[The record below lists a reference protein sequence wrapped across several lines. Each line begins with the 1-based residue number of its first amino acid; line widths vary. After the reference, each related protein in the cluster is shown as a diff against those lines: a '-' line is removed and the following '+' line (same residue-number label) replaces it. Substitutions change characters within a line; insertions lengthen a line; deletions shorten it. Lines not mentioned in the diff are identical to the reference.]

1 MGHGEFCGS
10 GGASLTT
17 LLLLASSTCWGPRLS
32 FKLQLFNDEICS
44 TSMLMAALLVM
55 LMLLVLVVVVV
66 ADFAVVDIGI
76 RIDGIVSNESMSV
89 HGRADGQTGQNMD
102 GHGVGSYVRM
112 SVRLFM
118 CYWPYVA
125 RRCCCCAC
133 LCSVNEERG
142 ALSS

>member
-1 MGHGEFCGS
+1 
-10 GGASLTT
+10 
-17 LLLLASSTCWGPRLS
+17 
-32 FKLQLFNDEICS
+32 
-44 TSMLMAALLVM
+44 MLMAALLVM

-66 ADFAVVDIGI
+66 ANFAVVDIGI

-89 HGRADGQTGQNMD
+89 HGRVDRQTGQNMD
-102 GHGVGSYVRM
+102 GHEVGSYVRM
-112 SVRLFM
+112 SVRPTVRLFM

-125 RRCCCCAC
+125 RRCCYCCCAC